1 MDDPVV
7 DTHVA
12 MPDTLKEGFALP
24 ALPQAAPAAPPPR
37 PKAYDEDDDEEEE
50 GEEDHVPEDAGAED
64 ADSADPL
71 RRGGEGRRQA
81 RSRHCAEPG
90 VAKGGGKLDGK
101 FRVETMGRSR
111 TALSPGW
118 RRAAASSFKALR

>member
-1 MDDPVV
+1 
-7 DTHVA
+7 

-64 ADSADPL
+64 ADSADPSSL
-71 RRGGEGRRQA
+71 NFA
-81 RSRHCAEPG
+81 PCIS
-90 VAKGGGKLDGK
+90 
-101 FRVETMGRSR
+101 S
-111 TALSPGW
+111 SPT
-118 RRAAASSFKALR
+118 RAAFDWSPIDAVCVLF